1 MALTQTDRDWEGEEG
16 KIEDE
21 RDGKGQ
27 EGRAGK
33 GEEIEPGGEEE
44 GQGTRE

>member
-1 MALTQTDRDWEGEEG
+1 MALTQTDRDWEGKEG
-16 KIEDE
+16 KREDE